1 MKKYYTILMM
11 VAVVFAVTSCGTK
24 KHLVKEGPVVTP
36 TSTTPSGQV
45 KPTDT
50 KGMEDLR
57 KQHFAEKVLDN
68 AVYVDNITSKIEFTV
83 KSGSKEISVNGKIQM
98 RRDDVIRIQ
107 LSVPVLGM
115 EAGRLEFTK
124 DYVMIVDRIH
134 KEYIKADYNKVSF
147 LQRNGLNFYS
157 LQALFWNML
166 FMPGT
171 KTVTDDMLKQFVLNL
186 QSSSAMVPVNLKQGN
201 MSYVW
206 QTESKTAQI
215 KQTEITY
222 ADKSSGTTKIICKYD
237 DFKPVGTKMFPHMI
251 TLNGKTQATQKPRD
265 VKVGIKLKGVKMD
278 KDWETR
284 TTLSGKYKAVS
295 VEEVLEKITSL

>member
-1 MKKYYTILMM
+1 MKMIRKTITKRFLWLMLM
-11 VAVVFAVTSCGTK
+11 ALVVVSCGTK
-24 KHLVKEGPVVTP
+24 KTVVDSSTDVKTVTG
-36 TSTTPSGQV
+36 T
-45 KPTDT
+45 
-50 KGMEDLR
+50 ED
-57 KQHFAEKVLDN
+57 AEQLKLNYMRRVYDN
-68 AVYVDNITSKIEFTV
+68 AVYTQNIVSNIDFSIDT
-83 KSGSKEISVNGKIQM
+83 GSKDISVGGSLHM
-98 RRDDVIRIQ
+98 RKDDVIRIQ
-107 LSVPVLGM
+107 LTAFGLM
-115 EAGRLEFTK
+115 EVGRLEFTK

-171 KTVTDDMLKQFVLNL
+171 KKVTDDMLKQFALNL

-206 QTESKTAQI
+206 QTESKTGQI

-222 ADKSSGTTKIICKYD
+222 SDKSSGTTKIICKYD
-237 DFKPVGTKMFPHMI
+237 DFKPVGTKMFPHML

>member
-1 MKKYYTILMM
+1 M
-11 VAVVFAVTSCGTK
+11 VAAVFAVTSCGSK
-24 KHLVKEGPVVTP
+24 KHLVKEEPVVTP
-36 TSTTPSGQV
+36 APTTPSGQV

-134 KEYIKADYNKVSF
+134 TEYVKGDYNKVDF
-147 LQRNGLNFYS
+147 LKNNGLDFYS
-157 LQALFWNML
+157 LQALFWNQL
-166 FMPGT
+166 FLPGEKAIT
-171 KTVTDDMLKQFVLNL
+171 KDKLKAFTIDLKDDPKNSTLSLKRDRL
-186 QSSSAMVPVNLKQGN
+186 
-201 MSYVW
+201 SYVW
-206 QTESKTAQI
+206 QADNTTGLI
-215 KQTEITY
+215 KQVDAQY
-222 ADKSSGTTKIICKYD
+222 SSQQSGNTKLQCTYD
-237 DFKPVGTKMFPHMI
+237 DFRSLGVKQFPANI
-251 TLNGKTQATQKPRD
+251 TLDMNTSATQKA
-265 VKVGIKLKGVKMD
+265 KQIKMNIRMKGLNTD
-278 KDWETR
+278 SNWEPR
-284 TTLSGKYKAVS
+284 TTLSKKYK
-295 VEEVLEKITSL
+295 EVTADDVLKKLMNF

>member
-1 MKKYYTILMM
+1 MKMIRKTITKRFLWLMLM
-11 VAVVFAVTSCGTK
+11 ALVVVSCGTK
-24 KHLVKEGPVVTP
+24 KTVVDSSTDVKTVTG
-36 TSTTPSGQV
+36 T
-45 KPTDT
+45 
-50 KGMEDLR
+50 ED
-57 KQHFAEKVLDN
+57 AEQLKLNYMRRVYDN
-68 AVYVDNITSKIEFTV
+68 AVYTQNIVSNIDFSIDT
-83 KSGSKEISVNGKIQM
+83 GSKDISVGGSLHM
-98 RRDDVIRIQ
+98 RKDDVIRIQ
-107 LSVPVLGM
+107 LTAFGLM
-115 EAGRLEFTK
+115 EVGRLEFTK

-171 KTVTDDMLKQFVLNL
+171 KKVTDDMLKQFALNL

-206 QTESKTAQI
+206 QTESKTGQI

-237 DFKPVGTKMFPHMI
+237 DFKPVGTKMFPHML

>member
-1 MKKYYTILMM
+1 MKMIRKTITKRFLWLMLM
-11 VAVVFAVTSCGTK
+11 ALVVVSCGTK
-24 KHLVKEGPVVTP
+24 KTVVDNSTDVKTVTG
-36 TSTTPSGQV
+36 T
-45 KPTDT
+45 
-50 KGMEDLR
+50 ED
-57 KQHFAEKVLDN
+57 AEQLKLNYMRRVYDN
-68 AVYVDNITSKIEFTV
+68 AVYTQNIVSNIDFSIDT
-83 KSGSKEISVNGKIQM
+83 GSKDISVGGSLHM
-98 RRDDVIRIQ
+98 RKDDVIRIQ
-107 LSVPVLGM
+107 LTAFGLM
-115 EAGRLEFTK
+115 EVGRLEFTK

-171 KTVTDDMLKQFVLNL
+171 KTVTDDMLKQFALNL

-206 QTESKTAQI
+206 QTESKTGQI

-237 DFKPVGTKMFPHMI
+237 DFKPVGTKMFPHML

>member
-1 MKKYYTILMM
+1 MKMIRKTITKTFLWLMLM
-11 VAVVFAVTSCGTK
+11 ALVVVSCGTK
-24 KHLVKEGPVVTP
+24 KTVVDSSTDVKTVTG
-36 TSTTPSGQV
+36 T
-45 KPTDT
+45 
-50 KGMEDLR
+50 ED
-57 KQHFAEKVLDN
+57 AEQLKLNYMRRVYDN
-68 AVYVDNITSKIEFTV
+68 AVYTQNIVSNIDFSIDT
-83 KSGSKEISVNGKIQM
+83 GSKDISVGGSLHM
-98 RRDDVIRIQ
+98 RKDDVIRIQ
-107 LSVPVLGM
+107 LTAFGLM
-115 EAGRLEFTK
+115 EVGRLEFTK

-171 KTVTDDMLKQFVLNL
+171 KTVTDDMLKQFALNL
-186 QSSSAMVPVNLKQGN
+186 QSSSVMVPVNLKQGN

-206 QTESKTAQI
+206 QTESKTGQI

-237 DFKPVGTKMFPHMI
+237 DFKPVGTKLFPHML

>member
-1 MKKYYTILMM
+1 MKMIRKTITKRFLWLMLM
-11 VAVVFAVTSCGTK
+11 ALVVVSCGTK
-24 KHLVKEGPVVTP
+24 KTVVDSSTDVKTVTG
-36 TSTTPSGQV
+36 T
-45 KPTDT
+45 
-50 KGMEDLR
+50 ED
-57 KQHFAEKVLDN
+57 AEQLKLNYMRRVYDN
-68 AVYVDNITSKIEFTV
+68 AVYTQNIVSNIDFSIDT
-83 KSGSKEISVNGKIQM
+83 GSKDISVGGSLHM
-98 RRDDVIRIQ
+98 RKDDVIRIQ
-107 LSVPVLGM
+107 LTAFGLM
-115 EAGRLEFTK
+115 EVGRLEFTK

-171 KTVTDDMLKQFVLNL
+171 KTVTDDMLKQFALNL

-206 QTESKTAQI
+206 QTESKTGQI

-237 DFKPVGTKMFPHMI
+237 DFKPVGTKMFPHML

>member
-1 MKKYYTILMM
+1 MKMIRKTITKRFLWLMLM
-11 VAVVFAVTSCGTK
+11 ALVVVSCGTK
-24 KHLVKEGPVVTP
+24 KTVVDNSTDVKTVTG
-36 TSTTPSGQV
+36 T
-45 KPTDT
+45 
-50 KGMEDLR
+50 ED
-57 KQHFAEKVLDN
+57 AEQLKLNYMRRVYDN
-68 AVYVDNITSKIEFTV
+68 AVYTQNIVSNIDFSIDT
-83 KSGSKEISVNGKIQM
+83 GSKDISVGGSLHM
-98 RRDDVIRIQ
+98 RKDDVIRIQ
-107 LSVPVLGM
+107 LTAFGLM
-115 EAGRLEFTK
+115 EVGRLEFTK

-171 KTVTDDMLKQFVLNL
+171 KKVTDDMLKQFALNL

-206 QTESKTAQI
+206 QTESKTGQI

-237 DFKPVGTKMFPHMI
+237 DFKPVGTKMFPHML

>member
-1 MKKYYTILMM
+1 MKMIRKTITKTFLWLMLM
-11 VAVVFAVTSCGTK
+11 ALVVVSCGTK
-24 KHLVKEGPVVTP
+24 KTVVDNSTDVKTVTG
-36 TSTTPSGQV
+36 T
-45 KPTDT
+45 
-50 KGMEDLR
+50 ED
-57 KQHFAEKVLDN
+57 AEQLKLNYMRRVYDN
-68 AVYVDNITSKIEFTV
+68 AVYTQNIVSNIDFSIDT
-83 KSGSKEISVNGKIQM
+83 GSKDISVGGSLHM
-98 RRDDVIRIQ
+98 RKDDVIRIQ
-107 LSVPVLGM
+107 LTAFGLM
-115 EAGRLEFTK
+115 EVGRLEFTK

-147 LQRNGLNFYS
+147 LQRNVLNFYS

-171 KTVTDDMLKQFVLNL
+171 KKVTDDMLKQFALNL

-206 QTESKTAQI
+206 QTESKTGQI

-237 DFKPVGTKMFPHMI
+237 DFKPVGTKMFPHML

>member
-1 MKKYYTILMM
+1 MKMIRKTITKTFLWLMLM
-11 VAVVFAVTSCGTK
+11 ALVVVSCGTK
-24 KHLVKEGPVVTP
+24 KTIVDNSTDVKTVTG
-36 TSTTPSGQV
+36 T
-45 KPTDT
+45 
-50 KGMEDLR
+50 ED
-57 KQHFAEKVLDN
+57 AEQLKLNYMRRVYDN
-68 AVYVDNITSKIEFTV
+68 AVYTQNIVSNIDFSIDT
-83 KSGSKEISVNGKIQM
+83 GSKDISVGGSLHM
-98 RRDDVIRIQ
+98 RKDDVIRIQ
-107 LSVPVLGM
+107 LTAFGLM
-115 EAGRLEFTK
+115 EVGRLEFTK

-171 KTVTDDMLKQFVLNL
+171 KTVTDDMLKQFALNL
-186 QSSSAMVPVNLKQGN
+186 QSSSVMVPVNLKQGN

-206 QTESKTAQI
+206 QTESKTGQI

-237 DFKPVGTKMFPHMI
+237 DFKPVGTKMFPHML

>member
-1 MKKYYTILMM
+1 MKMIRKTITKTFLWLMLM
-11 VAVVFAVTSCGTK
+11 ALVVVSCGTK
-24 KHLVKEGPVVTP
+24 KTVVDNSTDVKTVTG
-36 TSTTPSGQV
+36 T
-45 KPTDT
+45 
-50 KGMEDLR
+50 ED
-57 KQHFAEKVLDN
+57 AEQLKLNYMRRVYDN
-68 AVYVDNITSKIEFTV
+68 AVYTQNIVSNIDFSIDT
-83 KSGSKEISVNGKIQM
+83 GSKDISVGGSLHM
-98 RRDDVIRIQ
+98 RKDDVIRIQ
-107 LSVPVLGM
+107 LTAFGLM
-115 EAGRLEFTK
+115 EVGRLEFTK

-134 KEYIKADYNKVSF
+134 KEYIKADYNKVGF

-171 KTVTDDMLKQFVLNL
+171 KKVTDDMLKQFALNL

-206 QTESKTAQI
+206 QTESKTGQI

-237 DFKPVGTKMFPHMI
+237 DFKPVGTKMFPHML

>member
-1 MKKYYTILMM
+1 MKMIRKTITKTFLWLMLM
-11 VAVVFAVTSCGTK
+11 ALVVVSCGTK
-24 KHLVKEGPVVTP
+24 KTVVDSSTDVKTVTG
-36 TSTTPSGQV
+36 T
-45 KPTDT
+45 
-50 KGMEDLR
+50 ED
-57 KQHFAEKVLDN
+57 AEQLKLNYMRRVYDN
-68 AVYVDNITSKIEFTV
+68 AVYTQNIVSNIDFSIDT
-83 KSGSKEISVNGKIQM
+83 GSKDISVGGSLHM
-98 RRDDVIRIQ
+98 RKDDVIRIQ
-107 LSVPVLGM
+107 LTAFGLM
-115 EAGRLEFTK
+115 EVGRLEFTK

-171 KTVTDDMLKQFVLNL
+171 KKVTDDMLKQFALNL

-206 QTESKTAQI
+206 QTESKTGQI

-237 DFKPVGTKMFPHMI
+237 DFKPVGTKLFPHML